1 MGREDRDKDRDRHR
15 HRSRSRERDE
25 RKERGG
31 DREKDRGDRDRGD
44 RERGDRDRGDRRDR
58 DRDRE
63 RRDRRSRSRSRSRSG
78 SPRRRKRSPVF
89 MAGPSGRHDESPQ
102 SDLSPE
108 ELQIREIMG
117 FGSFHSTK
125 GKKVE
130 GNNQGAVHVIMKRK
144 YRQYMNRKGGFNRP
158 LDFVA

>member
-1 MGREDRDKDRDRHR
+1 MGREDRDRDRDRHR

-25 RKERGG
+25 RK
-31 DREKDRGDRDRGD
+31 DRGDRDRD
-44 RERGDRDRGDRRDR
+44 RDRGGDRDRDRDRDRRDR
-58 DRDRE
+58 DRDRD

-78 SPRRRKRSPVF
+78 SPRRRRRSPVF